1 MTVLGKVAGQALQ
14 DDLFPATWTEK
25 DFQDK
30 MRSFFRDDP
39 RIGSELED
47 HPHAAGGITDLS
59 FRRMR
64 IELKVERDRYVELE
78 DARQYFGQTT
88 QYVAGSDGKFGVLCI
103 LDCSK
108 KESAPGS
115 VSNDIALVPVAP
127 PGGGQGTDILIGIV
141 VIRGNLPAPSS
152 WSKN

>member
-1 MTVLGKVAGQALQ
+1 MK
-14 DDLFPATWTEK
+14 
-25 DFQDK
+25 
-30 MRSFFRDDP
+30 SFFRDDP

-64 IELKVERDRYVELE
+64 IELKVERNHYVELD
-78 DARQYFGQTT
+78 DAHKYFGQTT
-88 QYVAGSDGKFGVLCI
+88 QYVAGSDGKFGILCV

-108 KESAPGS
+108 KKSAPGS

-127 PGGGQGTDILIGIV
+127 PRGGQGNDILVGV
-141 VIRGNLPAPSS
+141 VIIRGNLQTPSS
-152 WSKN
+152 WSNS